1 MLNLT
6 DIRNQTRI
14 EEFYCSS
21 TLTERKL
28 KITVSAINI
37 LFSITAFLGNA
48 LIIAVLPKASF
59 LHSPSKLLLGCLAST
74 DLSVGLVAQ
83 PLYVNSLLSSKH
95 SKHCYYSVLLFN
107 STSTIFCG
115 VSLMTL
121 TAISM
126 DRLLAVLLGLRYR
139 QVITLRVC
147 VFAVT
152 IWLLNIAN
160 AVILHYIPLYGL
172 SIFSLGV
179 ILCVIIS
186 GCCYMKIY
194 RILRHHQTQLHHH
207 THQRQPNGG
216 EIPLN
221 IARYR
226 KTVSSVIWVQIS
238 LVVCYL
244 PLVRWQLY

>member
-1 MLNLT
+1 MFNLT
-6 DIRNQTRI
+6 DIRNQTRT
-14 EEFYCSS
+14 EEFYCTS

-37 LFSITAFLGNA
+37 LLSIIAFLGNA

-95 SKHCYYSVLLFN
+95 SKHCYFSVLLFN

-121 TAISM
+121 TAISI

-139 QVITLRVC
+139 QVITLKRVC
-147 VFAVT
+147 VFAVI
-152 IWLLNIAN
+152 IW
-160 AVILHYIPLYGL
+160 
-172 SIFSLGV
+172 F
-179 ILCVIIS
+179 
-186 GCCYMKIY
+186 
-194 RILRHHQTQLHHH
+194 
-207 THQRQPNGG
+207 
-216 EIPLN
+216 
-221 IARYR
+221 
-226 KTVSSVIWVQIS
+226 
-238 LVVCYL
+238 
-244 PLVRWQLY
+244 

>member
-1 MLNLT
+1 MK
-6 DIRNQTRI
+6 R
-14 EEFYCSS
+14 S
-21 TLTERKL
+21 
-28 KITVSAINI
+28 
-37 LFSITAFLGNA
+37 TAFLGNA

-59 LHSPSKLLLGCLAST
+59 LHSPSKLLLGCLAGT
-74 DLSVGLVAQ
+74 DLSVGFVAQ

-95 SKHCYYSVLLFN
+95 SKHFYYSVVLFN

-121 TAISM
+121 TVINM

-139 QVITLRVC
+139 QVITLTRVC

-179 ILCVIIS
+179 ILCIVIS
-186 GCCYMKIY
+186 VVM
-194 RILRHHQTQLHHH
+194 QLSMLCPRGR
-207 THQRQPNGG
+207 TTGRGG
-216 EIPLN
+216 DFERPWAPQVGNFSKL
-221 IARYR
+221 
-226 KTVSSVIWVQIS
+226 
-238 LVVCYL
+238 
-244 PLVRWQLY
+244 